1 MREAGHESGRA
12 GWRQGR
18 KDAGLEGGRSCPAY
32 LLPFSSLQGGRAGR
46 TLEGVRQGM
55 REARHQEGTAGG
67 RQGRMEAGQEGL
79 GGRAGGR
86 QDRREAGQ
94 D

>member
-1 MREAGHESGRA
+1 
-12 GWRQGR
+12 
-18 KDAGLEGGRSCPAY
+18 
-32 LLPFSSLQGGRAGR
+32 
-46 TLEGVRQGM
+46 M

>member
-1 MREAGHESGRA
+1 MQGWREAGHA
-12 GWRQGR
+12 
-18 KDAGLEGGRSCPAY
+18 LPTSCPA
-32 LLPFSSLQGGRAGR
+32 SLQGGRAGR
-46 TLEGVRQGM
+46 TLEGVRQDM
-55 REARHQEGTAGG
+55 REARYQVGTAGG

-86 QDRREAGQ
+86 QVRREAGQ